1 MHIYQKACD
10 LVDKVN
16 SSIQKESISR
26 WHIFAMFVGF
36 GLYLVLLP
44 LVHLVVVSTGV
55 ELELG
60 NYTNIIS
67 AGVSLLTLAEAVK
80 IRKKQLDH
88 QSSVEDKLAEHSD
101 KLDQIHEHLG
111 IETQEELPPISNPNY
126 DPEKLRELAQMED
139 DFDTMST
146 SSHKAENTTPE
157 VIEC

>member
-67 AGVSLLTLAEAVK
+67 AGVSLLTLAEAVRISTRQSKHQDNLETK
-80 IRKKQLDH
+80 IDR
-88 QSSVEDKLAEHSD
+88 
-101 KLDQIHEHLG
+101 IHEHLG
-111 IETQEELPPISNPNY
+111 IESIEELPPISNPNY
-126 DPEKLRELAQMED
+126 DRDKLAALAQMED

-146 SSHKAENTTPE
+146 SSHKAEDTSVE